1 MLTRR
6 KGLRRSRLLIVAL
19 LICMVVGVLLA
30 LLRSGMIG
38 GAFGIWGAGL
48 NGSSGPSDSSLGSV
62 EHSAKALDQLPV
74 LQTRS
79 GSVPPYSRDEFG
91 QRWADIDHNGCD
103 TRNDI
108 LRRDL
113 HSLQMKTSSPNC
125 VVVGGILDDPYT
137 GRTIEFH
144 KGEESSDQVQIDH
157 VVALANAWR
166 SGAWQ
171 WDATRRQEF
180 ANDPANLLAVDGN
193 ANQDKGASRAD
204 QWLPPNS
211 RYRCAYVQ
219 RQIVVKSSWGL
230 GVTPREKKAMKAV
243 LDHCE

>member
-1 MLTRR
+1 
-6 KGLRRSRLLIVAL
+6 
-19 LICMVVGVLLA
+19 
-30 LLRSGMIG
+30 
-38 GAFGIWGAGL
+38 
-48 NGSSGPSDSSLGSV
+48 D
-62 EHSAKALDQLPV
+62 HSAKALDQLPV

>member
-1 MLTRR
+1 MRR
-6 KGLRRSRLLIVAL
+6 KGPRHSRLLMGVL
-19 LICMVVGVLLA
+19 LICVSVGIVFA
-30 LLRSGMIG
+30 LVHTGIVG
-38 GAFGIWGAGL
+38 GAFGVWDTGV
-48 NGSSGPSDSSLGSV
+48 NSSSGPSDSSLGSV
-62 EHSAKALDQLPV
+62 DDSAKALDQLPV

-79 GSVPPYSRDEFG
+79 GSVPRYSRDEFG
-91 QRWADIDHNGCD
+91 QRWADVDRNGCD

-113 HSLQMKTSSPNC
+113 RSLQMKTSSPNC

-137 GRTIEFH
+137 GRTIDFH
-144 KGEESSDQVQIDH
+144 KGEDSSDQVQIDH
-157 VVALANAWR
+157 VVALANAWS

-171 WDATRRQEF
+171 WDAPRRQEF
-180 ANDPANLLAVDGN
+180 ANDPTNLLAVDGN

-204 QWLPPNS
+204 QWLPPNA

>member
-1 MLTRR
+1 MRR
-6 KGLRRSRLLIVAL
+6 KSPRHSRLLMWAL
-19 LICMVVGVLLA
+19 LICVIVGVTFA
-30 LLRSGMIG
+30 LVRTGIIG
-38 GAFGIWGAGL
+38 DAFGVWGIGV
-48 NGSSGPSDSSLGSV
+48 NNSSGPSDSSLGSV
-62 EHSAKALDQLPV
+62 DDSAKALDQLPV

-79 GSVPPYSRDEFG
+79 ESIPRYSRDEFG
-91 QRWADIDHNGCD
+91 QRWADVDRNGCD

-137 GRTIEFH
+137 GRTIDFR
-144 KGEESSDQVQIDH
+144 KGEDSSDRVQIDH
-157 VVALANAWR
+157 VVALADAWR

-171 WDATRRQEF
+171 WDAPRRQEF
-180 ANDPANLLAVDGN
+180 ANDPTNLLAVDGN

-204 QWLPPNS
+204 QWLPPNA

>member
-1 MLTRR
+1 MRR
-6 KGLRRSRLLIVAL
+6 KSPRHSRLLMGVL
-19 LICMVVGVLLA
+19 LICVSVGIAFA
-30 LLRSGMIG
+30 LVHTGIVGS
-38 GAFGIWGAGL
+38 AFGVWGTGV
-48 NGSSGPSDSSLGSV
+48 NNSSGPSDSSLGSV
-62 EHSAKALDQLPV
+62 DDSAKALDQLPV

-79 GSVPPYSRDEFG
+79 GSVPRYSRDEFG
-91 QRWADIDHNGCD
+91 QRWADVDRNGCD

-113 HSLQMKTSSPNC
+113 RSLQMKTSSPNC

-137 GRTIEFH
+137 GRTIDFH
-144 KGEESSDQVQIDH
+144 KGQDSSDQVQIDH
-157 VVALANAWR
+157 VVALANAWS

-171 WDATRRQEF
+171 WDAPRRQEF
-180 ANDPANLLAVDGN
+180 ANDPTNLLAVDGN

-204 QWLPPNS
+204 QWLPPNA

-219 RQIVVKSSWGL
+219 RQIVVKTSWGL
-230 GVTPREKKAMKAV
+230 GVTPREKKVMKMV

>member
-1 MLTRR
+1 MRR
-6 KGLRRSRLLIVAL
+6 KSSRRSRLLMGTL
-19 LICMVVGVLLA
+19 LICAVVAVAFA
-30 LLRSGMIG
+30 LVHTGIVG
-38 GAFGIWGAGL
+38 GAFGVRGTGV
-48 NGSSGPSDSSLGSV
+48 NSSSGPSDSSLGSADD
-62 EHSAKALDQLPV
+62 SAKALDQLPV

-79 GSVPPYSRDEFG
+79 ESVPRYSRDEFG
-91 QRWADIDHNGCD
+91 QRWADVDRNGCD

-113 HSLQMKTSSPNC
+113 RSLQMKTSSPNC

-137 GRTIEFH
+137 GRTIDFH
-144 KGEESSDQVQIDH
+144 KGEDSSDQVQIDH
-157 VVALANAWR
+157 VVALANAWS

-171 WDATRRQEF
+171 WDAPRRQEF
-180 ANDPANLLAVDGN
+180 ANDPINLLAVDGN

-204 QWLPPNS
+204 QWLPPNA

-219 RQIVVKSSWGL
+219 RQIVVKSTWGL
-230 GVTPREKKAMKAV
+230 GVTPREKKAMKVV

>member
-1 MLTRR
+1 MHR
-6 KGLRRSRLLIVAL
+6 KGPRRSSLLRGAL
-19 LICMVVGVLLA
+19 LICAIVAVAFALVHTGIVG
-30 LLRSGMIG
+30 GT
-38 GAFGIWGAGL
+38 FGVWGTGL
-48 NGSSGPSDSSLGSV
+48 NSSTGPSDSSLGSV
-62 EHSAKALDQLPV
+62 GDSAKALDQLPV
-74 LQTRS
+74 LQMHS
-79 GSVPPYSRDEFG
+79 ESVPRYSRDEFG
-91 QRWADIDHNGCD
+91 QRWADVDRNGCD

-113 HSLQMKTSSPNC
+113 RSLQMKTSSPNC

-137 GRTIEFH
+137 GRTIDFH
-144 KGEESSDQVQIDH
+144 KGEDSSDQVQIDH
-157 VVALANAWR
+157 VVALADAWR

-171 WDATRRQEF
+171 WDAPRRQEF
-180 ANDPANLLAVDGN
+180 ANDPTNLLAVDGN

-211 RYRCAYVQ
+211 RYRCTYVQ

>member
-1 MLTRR
+1 MRR
-6 KGLRRSRLLIVAL
+6 KGPRRSRLLIVAL

-30 LLRSGMIG
+30 LLRSGIIG

-62 EHSAKALDQLPV
+62 DDSAKSLDQLPV

-79 GSVPPYSRDEFG
+79 GSVPRYSRDEFG

-113 HSLQMKTSSPNC
+113 RSLQMKTSSPNC
-125 VVVGGILDDPYT
+125 VAVGGILDDPYT
-137 GRTIEFH
+137 GRTIDFR

>member
-1 MLTRR
+1 MRR
-6 KGLRRSRLLIVAL
+6 KSPRHSRLLMGVL
-19 LICMVVGVLLA
+19 LICVIVGIVFA
-30 LLRSGMIG
+30 LVHTGLVGD
-38 GAFGIWGAGL
+38 AFGVWGIGV
-48 NGSSGPSDSSLGSV
+48 NNSSGPSDSSLGSV
-62 EHSAKALDQLPV
+62 DDSAKALDQLPV
-74 LQTRS
+74 LQTHS
-79 GSVPPYSRDEFG
+79 ESVPRYSRDEFG
-91 QRWADIDHNGCD
+91 QRWADVDRNGCD

-113 HSLQMKTSSPNC
+113 RSLQVKTSSPNC

-137 GRTIEFH
+137 GRTIDFR
-144 KGEESSDQVQIDH
+144 KGKNSSDQVQIDH
-157 VVALANAWR
+157 VVALADAWR

-171 WDATRRQEF
+171 WDAPRRQEF
-180 ANDPANLLAVDGN
+180 ANDPTNLLAVDGN

-204 QWLPPNS
+204 QWLPPNT

-230 GVTPREKKAMKAV
+230 GVTPQEKKAMKMV